1 MDKAFE
7 GETVGNI
14 LSVADICL
22 WMASSVKVDP
32 KALKD
37 EPILSIR
44 MMFSGV
50 ATGAS
55 DASGTTVDLT
65 YIWH

>member
-22 WMASSVKVDP
+22 WMASSVNVDP

-37 EPILSIR
+37 EPIL
-44 MMFSGV
+44 
-50 ATGAS
+50 
-55 DASGTTVDLT
+55 LL
-65 YIWH
+65 H